1 MKHWLMAALTIPGLA
16 GCAAGT
22 AGLVS
27 GEVVDADGAQV
38 LVVEGYGLSVRGAAV
53 DRGLTVGF
61 SRRAYVYSEDA
72 AGLPAAGRHLFWVP
86 QPTEAPIALY
96 GETVG
101 LELSTSHVS
110 VGATLGYRGTALL
123 AHVPQGQTVYYQLHF
138 EPADPPATRLRFCRG
153 EEECAM
159 LTSRFDER

>member
-1 MKHWLMAALTIPGLA
+1 MRKWLIAVLSIPALA

-38 LVVEGYGLSVRGAAV
+38 LVVVGYGISVRGIPA
-53 DRGLTVGF
+53 DRALAIGYT
-61 SRRAYVYSEDA
+61 RRAYVYPAETT
-72 AGLPAAGRHLFWVP
+72 GLPLEERLFWVP
-86 QPTEAPIALY
+86 QPDESPIALY

-101 LELSTSHVS
+101 LELSASSVS
-110 VGATLGYRGTALL
+110 VGATLGYHGTALL
-123 AHVPQGQTVYYQLHF
+123 AHVPQDEAVYYQLRF
-138 EPADPPATRLRFCRG
+138 EPADPPATKLRICRG

-159 LTSRFDER
+159 HISRAEER